1 MPTHMKSPRT
11 KTERTNSTVTKAP
24 AKKTSRRKTW
34 AEKLANEKDLPKV
47 IAIKPAERTRWGG
60 ATLVVPRPRDVD
72 ALMKQVTKGKLVTIA
87 ELRQGVAQQHAAEA
101 GCPITCGIF
110 AWIAAHA
117 AEEEAAAGKKKVT
130 PWWRTLKTGGELNP
144 KYPGGLAAQQKLLEG
159 EGHTVVTKGK
169 RAFVADFAKKV
180 IQPKNP
186 AT

>member
-1 MPTHMKSPRT
+1 MSTQAKTPRGNSPVKKS
-11 KTERTNSTVTKAP
+11 P

-47 IAIKPAERTRWGG
+47 IAVAPAERARWGG
-60 ATLVVPRPRDVD
+60 ATMVVPLPRDVD

-87 ELRQGVAQQHAAEA
+87 ELRKGVAEQHAADA

-117 AEEEAAAGKKKVT
+117 AEEEAAAGRKKIT

-159 EGHTVVTKGK
+159 EGHTVVMKGK
-169 RAFVADFAKKV
+169 RAFVAEFAKKV
-180 IQPKNP
+180 IQPKNS
-186 AT
+186 